1 MQPHHDPHGL
11 FHLSLNK
18 LPLEDPYSPPVTE
31 WLNMGHWK
39 VCWENFILFNH
50 HVNRMQKHF
59 RKRVKVGS
67 FLVFF
72 DKGDITF
79 LGSARFE
86 DDTCSKPE
94 GRRYNTRHVT

>member
-1 MQPHHDPHGL
+1 MAIWDIGR
-11 FHLSLNK
+11 F
-18 LPLEDPYSPPVTE
+18 V
-31 WLNMGHWK
+31 GR
-39 VCWENFILFNH
+39 ILFYFSCLTI
-50 HVNRMQKHF
+50 MQILGCKKHF
-59 RKRVKVGS
+59 RMRVKVGS

-86 DDTCSKPE
+86 DDMCSKPE